1 MKVIIM
7 TFFNMKKNI
16 ILLLAFFSAA
26 FLNAQVGKDGNE
38 ITQKD
43 LEKVLGIEDRA
54 GGTHNASNIGLFF
67 ENRGKLYP
75 RRLTQG
81 PSGEFPINS
90 TKHYIY
96 RINQFAGIP
105 GNVVQGR
112 YTTNE
117 EWEAVGGYH
126 LRDSA
131 KIAFSDNPIYWNP
144 TLGWPVKDANGE
156 NIILSD
162 QDSYCVYNDSN
173 NTVSIL
179 GIQIAQTGYAFGV
192 NFAKN
197 ILFYKYEITNIGP
210 QDLHDFYFCLY
221 VDIDVGNAEGGTPEY
236 LDDKLDF
243 IKEQNLVYFFDDG
256 ISSEWPGGKTGYF
269 GALFNKTP
277 KVNGIELGITDMHY
291 NIYDDDYDI
300 DTVQYGIISSDP
312 DLYNSSMGSKY
323 FHIGGN
329 PDLHFDDPATIPA
342 SGLDLLANLSS
353 GPYTLGRNDTL
364 VFITAIVA
372 GETKEEMLNSAAT
385 AQSTVDANFHLPKP
399 PVRPNLSGTAGNMQA
414 TLYWDD
420 IAEYSLDEFN
430 GNYDFEGYRLYR
442 SNDKGVNWT
451 KLADFDLTNSIGEN
465 TGLQYSFNDT
475 TIINGFDYWYSITSY
490 DRGDSLVESLEC
502 PLGTNINA
510 INLVSLIPRSDAIGR
525 SPVSV
530 VETQHTGTG
539 ESNYRL
545 KVEPIDDQSLAGNE
559 YRTSFRFTSKKENG
573 NLATNVTITITDSTQ
588 TQPFKYGIKF
598 TSSTKFDV
606 VNLTTNE
613 IIRDGYNYPF
623 GGREVTI
630 TGHGLRIGM
639 LDDASATED
648 ERPQAGDLIAIDFSI
663 TVEKNNEL
671 NVIENRG
678 FMIDQTQSTS
688 DGIIF
693 SLSPSEIIQ
702 SISRIGGTDNVE
714 ITFEVIDETLVK
726 NALYIISIE
735 NSGKDSQGNGYIILS
750 VTETEITADTLYT
763 FGTFEF
769 DGIRGRI
776 EFPSSAPPS
785 AGNKFSL
792 ETVKPEQ
799 PDIRDKY
806 YFRIQGAKIS
816 NSEISK
822 DMNRIRVVPNPYVV
836 SSLWEPEFGEL
847 RREPLRQI
855 QFINLPPECTIYI
868 FTVDADLIK
877 TIYHSSTNG
886 TEVWDLRAEGGR
898 EIAAGVYIY
907 LVKTQDTEHLERF
920 AVIK

>member
-1 MKVIIM
+1 MK
-7 TFFNMKKNI
+7 I
-16 ILLLAFFSAA
+16 ILTFILTVSSIIISF
-26 FLNAQVGKDGNE
+26 AQEGRDGKELTPD
-38 ITQKD
+38 D

-54 GGTHNASNIGLFF
+54 AGVHNASNIGLFF

-105 GNVVQGR
+105 KNVVQAR

-117 EWEAVGGYH
+117 EWEAVGGYN
-126 LRDSA
+126 LKDSA
-131 KIAFSDNPIYWNP
+131 RIAFSDNPAYWHP
-144 TLGWPVKDANGE
+144 TLGWPVKDSEGN
-156 NIILSD
+156 NLILSD

-179 GIQIAQTGYAFGV
+179 GIQIAQTGYAYGV

-197 ILFYKYEITNIGP
+197 MIFYKYEITNHGS
-210 QDLHDFYFCLY
+210 QDLEDFYFSVYFDC
-221 VDIDVGNAEGGTPEY
+221 DVGNVEGGTPEY
-236 LDDKLDF
+236 LDDRIDF
-243 IKEQNLVYFFDDG
+243 DKEKNLVYFFDDG
-256 ISSEWPGGKTGYF
+256 ISTEWPDGKTGLLGLMF
-269 GALFNKTP
+269 ISTP
-277 KVNGIELGITDMHY
+277 EVNGIELGLTDMHY
-291 NIYDDDYDI
+291 NIYDDDI
-300 DTVQYGIISSDP
+300 DRDSIQYGIMSSDP
-312 DLYNSSMGSKY
+312 NLYNDPFYGPKF

-342 SGLDLLANLSS
+342 SGIDLLAYLSS
-353 GPYTLGRNDTL
+353 GPYTLGRSDTL

-372 GETKEEMLNSAAT
+372 GETLEELLNSAST
-385 AQSTVDANFHLPKP
+385 AESTVEANFQLPKP
-399 PVRPNLSGTAGNMQA
+399 PIRPNLSGVAGNMVA

-420 IAEYSLDEFN
+420 IAEYSLDEFT

-442 SNDKGVNWT
+442 STDKGVNWK
-451 KLADFDLTNSIGEN
+451 KLADYDLINSKGEN
-465 TGLQYSFNDT
+465 TGLQYSYDDT
-475 TIINGFDYWYSITSY
+475 TIINGFEYWYSITSY
-490 DRGDSLVESLEC
+490 DRGDTLIESLEC
-502 PLGTNINA
+502 PLGTNTDA

-525 SPVSV
+525 TPVAV
-530 VETQHTGTG
+530 AEIQYIGTG
-539 ESNYRL
+539 ESNYVL
-545 KVEPIDDQSLAGNE
+545 NIEPIDDQSLAGNE
-559 YRTSFRFTSKKENG
+559 YRTSFSFISKKEVG
-573 NLATNVTITITDSTQ
+573 NLKTNVSITITDSTI
-588 TQPFKYGIKF
+588 TQPYKYGIKF
-598 TSSTKFDV
+598 TSNTNFDV
-606 VNLTTNE
+606 LNLTTNE
-613 IIRDGYNYPF
+613 IIRDGYAYPF
-623 GGREVTI
+623 GGRDVTI
-630 TGHGLRIGM
+630 IGQGINYGLRISM
-639 LDDASATED
+639 VDDPNATED
-648 ERPQAGDLIAIDFSI
+648 ERPQGGDLIVIDFSI
-663 TVEKNNEL
+663 TVNRNNEL

-678 FMIDQTQSTS
+678 FIIGQTQATS

-693 SLSPSEIIQ
+693 SLVPPEIIQ
-702 SISRIGGTDNVE
+702 SVSRIGGTDNVE
-714 ITFEVIDETLVK
+714 MTFEVIDETLVK
-726 NALYIISIE
+726 DTLYIISID
-735 NSGKDSQGNGYIILS
+735 NSGTEGDDGFVVIS
-750 VTETEITADTLYT
+750 VTGTSITADTLFT

-769 DGIRGRI
+769 DGIQGRI
-776 EFPSSAPPS
+776 EFPSNDPPS

-806 YFRIQGAKIS
+806 YFRIEGAKVS
-816 NSEISK
+816 NTEITQE
-822 DMNRIRVVPNPYVV
+822 MNKIRVVPNPYIV

-886 TEVWDLRAEGGR
+886 TETWDLRAEGGR

-907 LVKTQDTEHLERF
+907 LVKTQDTEYLERF

>member
-1 MKVIIM
+1 MKFL
-7 TFFNMKKNI
+7 TKI
-16 ILLLAFFSAA
+16 ILVLHLLIFVVTLTF
-26 FLNAQVGKDGNE
+26 AQVGRDGDEE
-38 ITQKD
+38 ITDNLK
-43 LEKVLGIEDRA
+43 KILGIEDRA

-75 RRLTQG
+75 RRITQG

-105 GNVVQGR
+105 GNVIQGR

-131 KIAFSDNPIYWNP
+131 QIAFSDNPIYWNP
-144 TLGWPVKDANGE
+144 SLGWPVKNENGD
-156 NIILSD
+156 NLILSD

-173 NTVSIL
+173 NTVTIL
-179 GIQIAQTGYAFGV
+179 GVQVAQTGYAYGV

-197 ILFYKYEITNIGP
+197 ILFYKYEITNQGA
-210 QDLHDFYFCLY
+210 QDLNDFYFALY
-221 VDIDVGNAEGGTPEY
+221 IDIDVGNVSGGDPEY
-236 LDDKLDF
+236 DDDKLNF
-243 IKEQNLVYFFDDG
+243 IKEQNLIYFFDDG
-256 ISSEWPGGKTGYF
+256 ISNEWPGGKTGFF
-269 GALFNKTP
+269 GCSFLKTP
-277 KVNGIELGITDMHY
+277 EVNGIELGVTDMHY
-291 NIYDDDYDI
+291 NLYFDDLDI
-300 DTVQYGIISSDP
+300 DSVQYGIMSSDP
-312 DLYNSSMGSKY
+312 NLYNSPLGPKF

-342 SGLDLLANLSS
+342 SGLDLVANIAS

-372 GETKEEMLNSAAT
+372 GETESEMLNAAAT
-385 AQSTVDANFHLPKP
+385 AQSTVDANFQLPKP
-399 PVRPNLSGTAGNMQA
+399 PVRPNLSGVAGDKKA
-414 TLYWDD
+414 TLFWDD
-420 IAEYSLDEFN
+420 IAEYTLDQFS

-442 SNDKGVNWT
+442 SIDKGVNWDL
-451 KLADFDLTNSIGEN
+451 LADYDLINSLGEN
-465 TGLQYSFNDT
+465 TGLQYSFDDT
-475 TIINGFDYWYSITSY
+475 TIINGFEYWYSITSY
-490 DRGDSLVESLEC
+490 DRGDSLVESLES
-502 PLGTNINA
+502 PIGTNLEA
-510 INLVSLIPRSDAIGR
+510 INTVSVIPRSDAIGR
-525 SPVSV
+525 TPVSII
-530 VETQHTGTG
+530 ESQHIGPG
-539 ESNYRL
+539 ESNYFL
-545 KVEPIDDQSLAGNE
+545 YAEPIDDQALTGNE
-559 YRTSFRFTSKKENG
+559 YRTAFNFVYKREVG
-573 NLATNVTITITDSTQ
+573 NLKTNVLIIITDSAQ

-598 TSSTKFDV
+598 NSATSFDV

-613 IIRDGYNYPF
+613 VIRAGYNYPF
-623 GGREVTI
+623 GGRDVVI
-630 TGHGLRIGM
+630 TGHGLRIT
-639 LDDASATED
+639 LEDDQNATED
-648 ERPQAGDLIAIDFSI
+648 ERPQGGDLIAIEFTIS
-663 TVEKNNEL
+663 VERNGEV

-678 FMIDQTQSTS
+678 FSISQTQATN

-693 SLSPSEIIQ
+693 SLQPPEIIQ
-702 SISRIGGTDNVE
+702 SVSRIGGTDNVD

-726 NALYIISIE
+726 DTLYIISINE
-735 NSGKDSQGNGYIILS
+735 NGISQGNAFVILS
-750 VTETEITADTLYT
+750 ISGTNITADTLFN

-769 DGIRGRI
+769 DGISGRI
-776 EFPSSAPPS
+776 EFPSNDPPS
-785 AGNKFSL
+785 PGNMFSL
-792 ETVKPEQ
+792 ETVKPLQ
-799 PDIRDKY
+799 PDIRDAYSFKVE
-806 YFRIQGAKIS
+806 GSKI
-816 NSEISK
+816 NRTEISQ
-822 DMNRIRVVPNPYVV
+822 DMNKIRVVPNPYVV

-877 TIYHSSTNG
+877 TIYHNSTNG

>member
-1 MKVIIM
+1 MKL
-7 TFFNMKKNI
+7 NMNKTL
-16 ILLLAFFSAA
+16 ILLLIIFTTST
-26 FLNAQVGKDGNE
+26 LLAQVGRDGSETIKD
-38 ITQKD
+38 K
-43 LEKVLGIEDRA
+43 LEKILGIEDRA

-131 KIAFSDNPIYWNP
+131 RIAFSDNPIYWNP
-144 TLGWPVKDANGE
+144 VLGWPVKDENGE
-156 NIILSD
+156 DLILSD

-173 NTVSIL
+173 NTIAIL
-179 GIQIAQTGYAFGV
+179 GIQIAQTGYAYGV

-197 ILFYKYEITNIGP
+197 MIFYKYEITNHGL
-210 QDLHDFYFCLY
+210 QDLEDFYFCLY
-221 VDIDVGNAEGGTPEY
+221 VDCDVGNVSGGVPEY
-236 LDDKLDF
+236 LDDRIDF
-243 IKEQNLVYFFDDG
+243 DKEQNLVYFFDDG
-256 ISSEWPGGKTGYF
+256 ISTEWPGGKTGF
-269 GALFNKTP
+269 LGAMFNKTP
-277 KVNGIELGITDMHY
+277 EVNGVELGVTDMHY

-300 DTVQYGIISSDP
+300 DTVQYGIMSSAVS
-312 DLYNSSMGSKY
+312 LYNSSMGSKY

-329 PDLHFDDPATIPA
+329 PDLHYDDPATIPP

-372 GETKEEMLNSAAT
+372 GETKQELLNSAAT
-385 AQSTVDANFHLPKP
+385 AQSTVDANFQLPKP
-399 PVRPNLSGTAGNMQA
+399 PVRPNLSGIAGNMQA

-420 IAEYSLDEFN
+420 IAEYSLDKFN

-442 SNDKGVNWT
+442 SNDKGIKWEI
-451 KLADFDLTNSIGEN
+451 LADYDLINSIGDN
-465 TGLQYSFNDT
+465 TGLLYSFTDT
-475 TIINGFDYWYSITSY
+475 TIFNGFEYWYSITSY
-490 DRGDSLVESLEC
+490 DRGDSLVESLES
-502 PLGTNINA
+502 PLGTNTNA
-510 INLVSLIPRSDAIGR
+510 INLVSIIPRSDAIGR
-525 SPVSV
+525 TPVSV
-530 VETQHTGTG
+530 FETKYIGTG
-539 ESNYRL
+539 ESNYIL
-545 KVEPIDDQSLAGNE
+545 NVDPIDDQSLAGNE
-559 YRTSFRFTSKKENG
+559 YRTSFTFISKKENG
-573 NLATNVTITITDSTQ
+573 NLKTSVLVTITDSTQ
-588 TQPFKYGIKF
+588 TQPYKYGIKF
-598 TSSTKFDV
+598 NSPSNLDV
-606 VNLTTNE
+606 INLTTNE
-613 IIRDGYNYPF
+613 VIRAGYNYPF
-623 GGREVTI
+623 GGREVSI
-630 TGHGLRIGM
+630 TGHGLRVSMI
-639 LDDASATED
+639 DDPNATED
-648 ERPQAGDLIAIDFSI
+648 ERPQGGDLIA
-663 TVEKNNEL
+663 VEFAISVERNSEV

-678 FMIDQTQSTS
+678 FSIVQSQSTS

-693 SLSPSEIIQ
+693 SITPPEIIQ
-702 SISRIGGTDNVE
+702 SVSRIGGTDNVD
-714 ITFEVIDETLVK
+714 ITFEVVDETLVK
-726 NALYIISIE
+726 DGLYIISI
-735 NSGKDSQGNGYIILS
+735 DGNGIDTLIGGYIIIS
-750 VTETEITADTLYT
+750 VTETPIIDDTLYN
-763 FGTFEF
+763 FDTFEF

-776 EFPSSAPPS
+776 QFPSTRPPS

-806 YFRIQGAKIS
+806 YFRIEGAKVNSAQVS
-816 NSEISK
+816 N
-822 DMNRIRVVPNPYVV
+822 DMNKIRVVPNPYVV

-877 TIYHSSTNG
+877 TLYHNSTNG

-907 LVKTQDTEHLERF
+907 LVKTKDSELLERF

>member
-1 MKVIIM
+1 
-7 TFFNMKKNI
+7 MKKNI
-16 ILLLAFFSAA
+16 LILVGIISSTLLF
-26 FLNAQVGKDGNE
+26 AQVGRDGTE
-38 ITQKD
+38 LTKED
-43 LEKVLGIEDRA
+43 LKKVLSIEDRA
-54 GGTHNASNIGLFF
+54 AGTHNASNIGLFF

-105 GNVVQGR
+105 GNVVQAR

-117 EWEAVGGYH
+117 EWEAVGGYN
-126 LRDSA
+126 LKDSA
-131 KIAFSDNPIYWNP
+131 RIAFSDNPIYWNP
-144 TLGWPVKDANGE
+144 TLGWPVKDENGD
-156 NIILSD
+156 NLILSD
-162 QDSYCVYNDSN
+162 QDSYCVFNDSN

-179 GIQIAQTGYAFGV
+179 GIQIAQTGYTYGV

-197 ILFYKYEITNIGP
+197 IIFYKYEITNIGP
-210 QDLHDFYFCLY
+210 QDLQDFYFSLY
-221 VDIDVGNAEGGTPEY
+221 VDCDIGNVEGGTPEY
-236 LDDKLDF
+236 NDDKLDY
-243 IKEQNLVYFFDDG
+243 IKEKNLIYFFDDG

-269 GALFNKTP
+269 GAMFNKTP
-277 KVNGIELGITDMHY
+277 KVNGIELGVTDMHY
-291 NIYDDDYDI
+291 NIYNDDYDI
-300 DTVQYGIISSDP
+300 DTVQYGIMSSDP
-312 DLYNSSMGSKY
+312 DLYNSSVGSKY

-329 PDLHFDDPATIPA
+329 PDLHFDEPATIPA
-342 SGLDLLANLSS
+342 SGIDLLAYISS
-353 GPYTLGRNDTL
+353 GPFTLGRNDTL
-364 VFITAIVA
+364 KFITAIVA
-372 GETKEEMLNSAAT
+372 GETKEEILKSAAT
-385 AQSTVDANFHLPKP
+385 AQSTVDANFKLPKP
-399 PVRPNLSGTAGNMQA
+399 PVRPNLSGIAGNMQA

-420 IAEYSLDEFN
+420 IAEYSLDEFT

-442 SNDKGVNWT
+442 SNDKGINWT
-451 KLADFDLTNSIGEN
+451 KLADFDLKNSIGDN

-510 INLVSLIPRSDAIGR
+510 INLVSLIPISDAIGR
-525 SPVSV
+525 TPVSM
-530 VETQHTGTG
+530 VETQHFGTG
-539 ESNYRL
+539 ESNYEL
-545 KVEPIDDQSLAGNE
+545 NVEPIDDQTLAGNE
-559 YRTSFRFTSKKENG
+559 YRTSFSFMSKKESG

-588 TQPFKYGIKF
+588 TKPYKYGIKF
-598 TSSTKFDV
+598 NSASNFDV
-606 VNLTTNE
+606 VNVTTKE
-613 IIRDGYNYPF
+613 IIRAGYNYPF
-623 GGREVTI
+623 GGRDLNI
-630 TGHGLRIGM
+630 TGHGLKISM
-639 LDDASATED
+639 IDDPNATED
-648 ERPQAGDLIAIDFSI
+648 ERPQGGDLIAIDFSI
-663 TVEKNNEL
+663 SVEKNNEIS
-671 NVIENRG
+671 VIENRG

-693 SLSPSEIIQ
+693 SLSPPEIIQ
-702 SISRIGGTDNVE
+702 SVSRIGGTDNVDM
-714 ITFEVIDETLVK
+714 TFEVIDETLVK
-726 NALYIISIE
+726 DTLYIISID
-735 NSGKDSQGNGYIILS
+735 NSGIDGQGNGYVVIS
-750 VTETEITADTLYT
+750 VTGTSITSDTLYT

-776 EFPSSAPPS
+776 EFSSSTPPS

-792 ETVKPEQ
+792 ETLKPEQ

-806 YFRIQGAKIS
+806 YFRIEGAKIS
-816 NSEISK
+816 NSEIAQ
-822 DMNRIRVVPNPYVV
+822 DMNRIRVVPNPYIV

>member
-1 MKVIIM
+1 MM
-7 TFFNMKKNI
+7 LFNMKKNI
-16 ILLLAFFSAA
+16 ILLLAFSSAT
-26 FLNAQVGKDGNE
+26 FLNAQVGRDGNE
-38 ITQKD
+38 LTKED
-43 LEKVLGIEDRA
+43 LKKVLSIEDRA
-54 GGTHNASNIGLFF
+54 AGTHNASNIGLFF

-105 GNVVQGR
+105 GNVVQAR

-117 EWEAVGGYH
+117 EWEAVGGYN
-126 LRDSA
+126 LKDSA
-131 KIAFSDNPIYWNP
+131 RIAFSDDPIYWNP
-144 TLGWPVKDANGE
+144 ILGWPVKDENG
-156 NIILSD
+156 NNLILSD
-162 QDSYCVYNDSN
+162 QDSYCVFNDSN

-179 GIQIAQTGYAFGV
+179 GIQIAQTGYAYGV

-197 ILFYKYEITNIGP
+197 IIFYKYEITNIGP
-210 QDLHDFYFCLY
+210 QDLQDFYFSLY
-221 VDIDVGNAEGGTPEY
+221 VDIDVGNVEGGTPEY
-236 LDDKLDF
+236 NDDRIDF
-243 IKEQNLVYFFDDG
+243 IKDQNLIYFFDDG

-269 GALFNKTP
+269 GAMFNKTP
-277 KVNGIELGITDMHY
+277 EVNGIELGVTDMHY
-291 NIYDDDYDI
+291 NIYNDDYDI
-300 DTVQYGIISSDP
+300 DTVQYGIMSSDP
-312 DLYNSSMGSKY
+312 DLYNSSIGPKY

-342 SGLDLLANLSS
+342 SGIDLLAYLSS

-372 GETKEEMLNSAAT
+372 GETKEEMLTSAAT
-385 AQSTVDANFHLPKP
+385 AQSTVDANFRLPEP
-399 PVRPNLSGTAGNMQA
+399 PVRPNLSGIAGNMQA

-442 SNDKGVNWT
+442 SNDKGINWT
-451 KLADFDLTNSIGEN
+451 KLADFDLENSVGDN

-525 SPVSV
+525 TPVSV
-530 VETQHTGTG
+530 VETQHIGLG
-539 ESNYRL
+539 ESNYSL
-545 KVEPIDDQSLAGNE
+545 IVEPIDDQSLAGNE
-559 YRTSFRFTSKKENG
+559 YRTSFSFIPKKENG
-573 NLATNVTITITDSTQ
+573 NLKTSVSVTITDSSQ
-588 TQPFKYGIKF
+588 TQPYKYGIKF
-598 TSSTKFDV
+598 TNSSKFDLF
-606 VNLTTNE
+606 NLTTNE
-613 IIRDGYNYPF
+613 LIRDNYTYPF
-623 GGREVTI
+623 GGRDLNI
-630 TGHGLRIGM
+630 TGHGLKISM
-639 LDDASATED
+639 IDDPSATED
-648 ERPQAGDLIAIDFSI
+648 ERPQGGDLIAIDFSI
-663 TVEKNNEL
+663 SVEKNNEI

-693 SLSPSEIIQ
+693 SLSPPEIIQ
-702 SISRIGGTDNVE
+702 SVSRIGGTDNVE
-714 ITFEVIDETLVK
+714 ISFDVVDESLVRS
-726 NALYIISIE
+726 ALYIITIE
-735 NSGKDSQGNGYIILS
+735 GGGVDTLFGTYVIVS
-750 VTETEITADTLYT
+750 VTETSILSDTLYSWEN
-763 FGTFEF
+763 FEF
-769 DGIRGRI
+769 DGISGRI
-776 EFPSSAPPS
+776 HFLASDPPPS

-792 ETVKPEQ
+792 ETLKPEQ

-806 YFRIQGAKIS
+806 YFRIEGAKIS
-816 NSEISK
+816 NSEIAQ